1 MDDVRQFGD
10 RLRYEPSS
18 RDVADL
24 CESEISAQL
33 AVFGQAIRLQR
44 DLARVVEAEIIP
56 RLMLAHRIEQVPDPT
71 DVLPSEAQI
80 AAFTALM
87 LDPAGDDVEGRL
99 AELLASGL
107 GTDSLLLDLLAPTAR
122 HLGILWEEDLCD
134 FVEVTRAMGRLQRIM
149 REITGR
155 FRSEP
160 AAPPVNRKILL
171 LPCPGDSH
179 RFGLTLVEQF
189 FREAGWSVT
198 STVTQPE
205 MDGLRCVREE
215 WFDVVGLSLACEALL
230 PAMTE
235 TVAAL
240 RRNSRN
246 DALRVLVGGPA
257 FAANPD
263 SFRRV
268 GADASAGD
276 ARMALSVAECLLDLP
291 VRPC

>member
-1 MDDVRQFGD
+1 M
-10 RLRYEPSS
+10 RYEPSS

-24 CESEISAQL
+24 CEAGISAQL

-44 DLARVVEAEIIP
+44 DLARVVESEIIP
-56 RLMLAHRIEQVPDPT
+56 RLMLAHRIEPAPAPT
-71 DVLPSEAQI
+71 DVLPSEEQI

-87 LDPAGDDVEGRL
+87 LDPAGDDLENRL
-99 AELLASGL
+99 ADLLASGL

-122 HLGILWEEDLCD
+122 HLGTLWEEDLCD

-149 REITGR
+149 REVTSR
-155 FRSEP
+155 FRNEP
-160 AAPPVNRKILL
+160 EAPPVNRKILL

-179 RFGLTLVEQF
+179 RFGLTVVEQF

-198 STVTQPE
+198 CTVSQPE
-205 MDGLRCVREE
+205 EDSLRCIREE
-215 WFDVVGLSLACEALL
+215 WFDIVGLSLACETLF
-230 PAMTE
+230 PTMIE

-246 DALRVLVGGPA
+246 DALRVMVGGPA

-276 ARMALSVAECLLDLP
+276 ARSALSVAECLLDLP

>member
-1 MDDVRQFGD
+1 MDDVSQFGD

-24 CESEISAQL
+24 CESRISAQL

-44 DLARVVEAEIIP
+44 DLARVVESEIIP
-56 RLMLAHRIEQVPDPT
+56 RLMLAHRIEPAPEPT
-71 DVLPSEAQI
+71 DVLPSEEQI

-99 AELLASGL
+99 AELLATGL

-122 HLGILWEEDLCD
+122 HLGTLWEEDLCD

-149 REITGR
+149 REITSR

-160 AAPPVNRKILL
+160 VAPAVNRKILL

-198 STVTQPE
+198 STITQPE
-205 MDGLRCVREE
+205 TDTLRCIQEE
-215 WFDVVGLSLACEALL
+215 WFDVVGLSLASETLL
-230 PAMTE
+230 PTMTE

-246 DALRVLVGGPA
+246 EALRVLVGGPA

-276 ARMALSVAECLLDLP
+276 ARTALSVAECLLDLP